1 MECVRKLCDRID
13 RDFDDR
19 LTHDE
24 LLEYVREKELP
35 IEEEKVQKMFDEA
48 IKGRGFVNERQRLA
62 PLTHEEVAD

>member
-35 IEEEKVQKMFDEA
+35 IEEETVQKMFDEA